1 MSGIQ
6 PAMEEE
12 TVDVATQLEADLRS
26 YRAPWKGQIVLVC
39 RKCQKKLKHSGKKKG
54 IAKLGKELR
63 KRTRHNEDALQ
74 LRVIEVSCL
83 KLCPKGGVTV
93 CTQQQIGRGQ
103 CCIVRTQADVSEL
116 LSQTMQAAART
127 EP

>member
-6 PAMEEE
+6 PAMAEE
-12 TVDVATQLEADLRS
+12 TVDVATRPEAGLRN

-39 RKCQKKLKHSGKKKG
+39 RKCQKKLKHGGKKKG

-63 KRTRHNEDALQ
+63 KRTRHNEEALQ

-83 KLCPKGGVTV
+83 KLCPRGGVTV
-93 CTQQQIGRGQ
+93 CTQQQLGRNQ
-103 CCIVRTQADVSEL
+103 CCIVRTPEDIDAL
-116 LSQTMQAAART
+116 LGQTL
-127 EP
+127 EPAV